1 MNKLLASILVISGLL
16 SSAASYAETSGRG
29 LYLGAFAGA
38 GRSNGD
44 EVSQTGTAYANR
56 SVIYPT
62 GEEYR
67 LPVDVSGKLKDDNF
81 GLGGVSV
88 GYEWATVGMVKP
100 ALEFEALYLSG
111 DQKANLK
118 NKRDEVGISR
128 IGNEP
133 LPDETVYAGNHTFK
147 DSFDM
152 RSFALMV
159 NGVLGFETGTMFT
172 PYAGAGIGM
181 AKVKMKNSRSAQTCK
196 FYTDVNPTCSLEMSG
211 NQVVNHFNSDDSDSD
226 YVFAAQAK
234 LGVRAEFTKNVSM
247 FAEYRYLRL
256 NSADYKFGRTAY
268 DTHLETDPWKVK
280 TDATD
285 LHFGLVGV
293 QYAF

>member
-1 MNKLLASILVISGLL
+1 MKKVVILAWTIVGLL
-16 SSAASYAETSGRG
+16 TASTSFAEGNGRG

-44 EVSQTGTAYANR
+44 GIEQTGQAYA
-56 SVIYPT
+56 YAPKYE
-62 GEEYR
+62 GEEQYR

-81 GLGGVSV
+81 GIGGVSV
-88 GYEWATVGMVKP
+88 GYEWAATGMVKP

-128 IGNEP
+128 DGNLP
-133 LPDETVYAGNHTFK
+133 LDEETVYAGNHTFK

-181 AKVKMKNSRSAQTCK
+181 AKVKMKNSKSAQTCK
-196 FYTDVNPTCSLEMSG
+196 FYGNEGSCTLEMSG

-234 LGVRAEFTKNVSM
+234 LGVRAEFSKNVSM

-256 NSADYKFGRTAY
+256 NSADYKFGRTVY